1 MRRIIFLSVTGVLNT
16 NKTTEGFY
24 NERGTKSKG
33 VDDHN
38 VETLAYIA
46 KHTGYPEIVIV
57 DDWTDAEATEYLEEK
72 LAEYNLEVSDYIYER
87 GKIREDIIS
96 KYLNRNIQEEY
107 RYVIFD
113 YEHPCLH
120 YTHDP
125 LRGHYIQTDR
135 YPSVLLG
142 DFEGGLISNAQ
153 IIKSIEL
160 LTGSKLKALFAVTA
174 RIFNKR
180 RKK

>member
-1 MRRIIFLSVTGVLNT
+1 MRRIIFLNVTGVLNT
-16 NKTTEGFY
+16 NRTTESFY

-33 VDDHN
+33 VDN
-38 VETLAYIA
+38 RNIETLAHIA
-46 KHTGYPEIVIV
+46 KYAGYPEIVIV

-87 GKIREDIIS
+87 GKARENIIS

-125 LRGHYIQTDR
+125 LGGHYIQTDK
-135 YPSVLLG
+135 YPNAS
-142 DFEGGLISNAQ
+142 FEGGLISNTQ
-153 IIKSIEL
+153 IRKSIEL
-160 LTGSKLKALFAVTA
+160 LTGSKLKALFAVIA
-174 RIFNKR
+174 RAFNKR
-180 RKK
+180 RRR